1 MGNQPAYFWRKQ
13 KWRCRPIAGEKC
25 PLVMEGC
32 FRRMLGLL
40 KKCLTI
46 ERRASDGVVT
56 LRCCRRRRRPVQ
68 AAALNAD
75 FAAAAARRLG
85 GWDGDLHMKGCGVH
99 YEDCFGGT

>member
-1 MGNQPAYFWRKQ
+1 
-13 KWRCRPIAGEKC
+13 
-25 PLVMEGC
+25 MEGC

-56 LRCCRRRRRPVQ
+56 LRCCRRRRPVQ